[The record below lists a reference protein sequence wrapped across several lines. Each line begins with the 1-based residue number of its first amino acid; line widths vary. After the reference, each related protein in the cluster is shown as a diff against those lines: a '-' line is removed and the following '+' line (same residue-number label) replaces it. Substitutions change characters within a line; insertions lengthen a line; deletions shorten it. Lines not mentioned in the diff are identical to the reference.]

1 MGIKKSRGSK
11 KGKEF
16 ELREAK
22 EWRGDMEEVQNLRQK
37 NQMEDVLEEGG
48 GFSILE
54 VRDGS
59 KGGSLGPH
67 EGSWLFGSQTLESW
81 VHHSPFNL

>member
-22 EWRGDMEEVQNLRQK
+22 EWRGTWKR
-37 NQMEDVLEEGG
+37 
-48 GFSILE
+48 
-54 VRDGS
+54 S
-59 KGGSLGPH
+59 KI
-67 EGSWLFGSQTLESW
+67 
-81 VHHSPFNL
+81 